1 MAPTESPPLP
11 PIAGEE
17 GLGGVG
23 GLTTPVRL
31 YLAVAQRSFRRHLAY
46 RAATLAGLFTNAVFG
61 VLIASVFTAL
71 YRSRA
76 TEGGGER
83 IAGFDVAEMLV
94 FVWVGQSLI
103 MVLHLWG
110 WWDVAQA
117 VRSGDIVS
125 DLMKPFDFYAYWLS
139 RDLGR
144 AACHVLVRFV
154 PTMALGMLLTDLA
167 LPRSPLRWVAFAVSV
182 LLGLLVAFAFR
193 FMVNV
198 SAFWLLDV
206 RGVGYLAY
214 SAVNFLSGFLI
225 PLTFF
230 PPWLRGIAEA
240 LPFRAMVMLPA
251 EILLAKRPVAAALG
265 VQLLW
270 AVALT
275 LLARAVL
282 NRAIRKLTVQGG

>member
-1 MAPTESPPLP
+1 M
-11 PIAGEE
+11 
-17 GLGGVG
+17 
-23 GLTTPVRL
+23 RL

-61 VLIASVFTAL
+61 VLIAAVFTAL

-76 TEGGGER
+76 AEGGGGT
-83 IAGFDVAEMLV
+83 IAGFDLAEMLV
-94 FVWVGQSLI
+94 FVWIGQGLI

-110 WWDVAQA
+110 WWEVAQGIK
-117 VRSGDIVS
+117 SGDVVA
-125 DLMKPFDFYAYWLS
+125 DLLKPFDFYAYWLS

-144 AACHVLVRFV
+144 AACQVLVRFL
-154 PTMALGMLLTDLA
+154 PTLALGVLLTDLA
-167 LPRSPLRWVAFAVSV
+167 LPWSPLRWLAFALSV
-182 LLGLLVAFAFR
+182 VLGLLVGFALR
-193 FMVNV
+193 FILNV

-206 RGVGYLAY
+206 RGIGYLAY

-230 PPWLRGIAEA
+230 PPWLRTIAEA

-265 VQLLW
+265 VQLIW
-270 AVALT
+270 AVAMT
-275 LLARAVL
+275 LLARALLTRGV
-282 NRAIRKLTVQGG
+282 RKLTVQGG